1 MDAKLPVDIFENVT
15 GLAIE
20 GCKAVANYIREVRT
34 LVCLHLPSSPFLLK
48 LTEIFLSMVCLITMS
63 TNINAVPFL
72 VSDNFIIL
80 SINCFVWQV
89 LLENTKQLEYR
100 RGL

>member
-1 MDAKLPVDIFENVT
+1 MDAKLPLDIFENVM
-15 GLAIE
+15 GLATE

-34 LVCLHLPSSPFLLK
+34 LVCLLYLPSSPFLLK
-48 LTEIFLSMVCLITMS
+48 LPKIFMSLVCIIAMARNIYAVLFLS
-63 TNINAVPFL
+63 
-72 VSDNFIIL
+72 FIIL
-80 SINCFVWQV
+80 SINCFAWQV